1 MSNPEDGIDPGA
13 DQNVPGGAAPPDPW
27 RSFRGVM
34 AGTLILETIVVLLAI
49 PVVKMVGG
57 GLSPLSLTYLIGVV
71 VVMILLSGMQGRP
84 WALQANLALQLVL
97 VAGFFVNAAIGFVGL
112 LFLGVWLL
120 IWYMRNQVRDRQ
132 SRGELPGQRGSAT
145 DQ

>member
-71 VVMILLSGMQGRP
+71 VAMILLSGMQGRP

-97 VAGFFVNAAIGFVGL
+97 VAGYFVNAAIGFVGL

>member
-1 MSNPEDGIDPGA
+1 
-13 DQNVPGGAAPPDPW
+13 
-27 RSFRGVM
+27 M

-49 PVVKMVGG
+49 PVVKTVGG
-57 GLSPLSLTYLIGVV
+57 GLSPLSLTFLIGIAVA
-71 VVMILLSGMQGRP
+71 MILLSGMQGRP
-84 WALQANLALQLVL
+84 WALQANLALQVVL

>member
-1 MSNPEDGIDPGA
+1 MSSPEDGIEPGA
-13 DQNVPGGAAPPDPW
+13 DLNVAGGAAPPDPW
-27 RSFRGVM
+27 RGFRGVM

-57 GLSPLSLTYLIGVV
+57 GLSPLSLTYLIGVAV
-71 VVMILLSGMQGRP
+71 AMVLLTGMQGRS
-84 WALQANLALQLVL
+84 WALRANLALQVVL
-97 VAGFFVNAAIGFVGL
+97 VAGFLVNAAIGFVGL

-132 SRGELPGQRGSAT
+132 SRGELPGQQGRTT

>member
-1 MSNPEDGIDPGA
+1 MSSPEDEIKPGA
-13 DQNVPGGAAPPDPW
+13 DLNVAGGAAPPDPW

-57 GLSPLSLTYLIGVV
+57 GLSPLSLTYLIGVAV
-71 VVMILLSGMQGRP
+71 AMVLLTGMQGRP
-84 WALQANLALQLVL
+84 WALQANLALQVVL

-120 IWYMRNQVRDRQ
+120 LWYMRNQVRDRQ
-132 SRGELPGQRGSAT
+132 GRGELPGQQGRTT

>member
-1 MSNPEDGIDPGA
+1 
-13 DQNVPGGAAPPDPW
+13 
-27 RSFRGVM
+27 M
-34 AGTLILETIVVLLAI
+34 AGTLILETIVVLLAV

-57 GLSPLSLTYLIGVV
+57 GLSPLSLIYLIGVAV
-71 VVMILLSGMQGRP
+71 AMILLSGMQGRP
-84 WALQANLALQLVL
+84 WALQANLALQVVL
-97 VAGFFVNAAIGFVGL
+97 VAGFFVHAAIGFVGL

-132 SRGELPGQRGSAT
+132 DRGELPGQRGTTT

>member
-1 MSNPEDGIDPGA
+1 MSSPEDEIKPGA
-13 DQNVPGGAAPPDPW
+13 DLNAAGGAAPPDPW

-57 GLSPLSLTYLIGVV
+57 GLSPLSLTYLIGVAV
-71 VVMILLSGMQGRP
+71 AMVLLTGMQGRP
-84 WALQANLALQLVL
+84 WALQANLALQVVL
-97 VAGFFVNAAIGFVGL
+97 VAGFFVNSAIGFVGL

-120 IWYMRNQVRDRQ
+120 IWYMRDQVRDRQ
-132 SRGELPGQRGSAT
+132 GRGELPGQQGRTT

>member
-1 MSNPEDGIDPGA
+1 MSSPEDETQP
-13 DQNVPGGAAPPDPW
+13 APVDPW

-57 GLSPLSLTYLIGVV
+57 GLSPLSLTYLIGVAV
-71 VVMILLSGMQGRP
+71 AMVLLTGMQGRP
-84 WALQANLALQLVL
+84 WALQANLALQVVL

-132 SRGELPGQRGSAT
+132 GRGELPGQQGRTT

>member
-1 MSNPEDGIDPGA
+1 MSSSEDETQP
-13 DQNVPGGAAPPDPW
+13 APPDPW

-57 GLSPLSLTYLIGVV
+57 GLSPLSLTYLIGVAV
-71 VVMILLSGMQGRP
+71 AMVLLTGMQGRP
-84 WALQANLALQLVL
+84 WALQANLALQVVL

-120 IWYMRNQVRDRQ
+120 LWYMRNQVRDREG
-132 SRGELPGQRGSAT
+132 RGELPGQQGRTT

>member
-1 MSNPEDGIDPGA
+1 
-13 DQNVPGGAAPPDPW
+13 
-27 RSFRGVM
+27 M
-34 AGTLILETIVVLLAI
+34 AGTLILESIVVLLAV

-57 GLSPLSLTYLIGVV
+57 GLTPFSLTYLVAV
-71 VVMILLSGMQGRP
+71 AVAMILLCGMQGRP
-84 WALQANLALQLVL
+84 WALQANLALQVVL
-97 VAGFFVNAAIGFVGL
+97 VAGFFVHAAIGFVGL

-132 SRGELPGQRGSAT
+132 RRGELPGAAGPATSKPGQQTPPT

>member
-1 MSNPEDGIDPGA
+1 MSSPEDEIKPGA
-13 DQNVPGGAAPPDPW
+13 DLNGSGGAAPPDPW

-57 GLSPLSLTYLIGVV
+57 GLSPLSLTYLIGVAV
-71 VVMILLSGMQGRP
+71 AMVLLTGMQGRP
-84 WALQANLALQLVL
+84 WALQANLALQVVL

-120 IWYMRNQVRDRQ
+120 LWYMRNQVRDRQ
-132 SRGELPGQRGSAT
+132 GRGELPGQQGRTT

>member
-1 MSNPEDGIDPGA
+1 MSSPEDETQP
-13 DQNVPGGAAPPDPW
+13 APVDPW

-57 GLSPLSLTYLIGVV
+57 GLSPLSLTYLVGVAV
-71 VVMILLSGMQGRP
+71 AMVLLTGMQGRP
-84 WALQANLALQLVL
+84 WALQANLALQVVL

-132 SRGELPGQRGSAT
+132 GRGELPGQQGRTT

>member
-1 MSNPEDGIDPGA
+1 MSNPEGENQEKDG
-13 DQNVPGGAAPPDPW
+13 QAPVDPW
-27 RSFRGVM
+27 RGFRGVM
-34 AGTLILETIVVLLAI
+34 AGTLILETIVVLLAV

-57 GLSPLSLTYLIGVV
+57 GLSPLSLIYLIGVAV
-71 VVMILLSGMQGRP
+71 AMILLSGMQGRP
-84 WALQANLALQLVL
+84 WALQANLALQVVL
-97 VAGFFVNAAIGFVGL
+97 VAGFFVHAAIGFVGL

-132 SRGELPGQRGSAT
+132 GRGELPGQRGTTT

>member
-1 MSNPEDGIDPGA
+1 
-13 DQNVPGGAAPPDPW
+13 
-27 RSFRGVM
+27 M
-34 AGTLILETIVVLLAI
+34 AGTLILESIVVLLAI

-57 GLSPLSLTYLIGVV
+57 GLTPLSLTYLVAV
-71 VVMILLSGMQGRP
+71 AAAMIVLCGMQGRS

-97 VAGFFVNAAIGFVGL
+97 VAGFFVDATIGFVGL

-132 SRGELPGQRGSAT
+132 GRGELPGQR
-145 DQ
+145 

>member
-1 MSNPEDGIDPGA
+1 MSNPEDETQP
-13 DQNVPGGAAPPDPW
+13 AAVDPW
-27 RSFRGVM
+27 RGFRGVM

-49 PVVKMVGG
+49 PVVKTVGG
-57 GLSPLSLTYLIGVV
+57 GLSPLSLTFLIGIAVA
-71 VVMILLSGMQGRP
+71 MILLSGMQGRP
-84 WALQANLALQLVL
+84 WALQANLALQVVL

>member
-1 MSNPEDGIDPGA
+1 MSNPEGENQETDG
-13 DQNVPGGAAPPDPW
+13 QAPVDPW
-27 RSFRGVM
+27 RGFRGVM
-34 AGTLILETIVVLLAI
+34 AGTLILETIVVLLAV

-57 GLSPLSLTYLIGVV
+57 GLSPLSLIYLIGVAV
-71 VVMILLSGMQGRP
+71 AMILLSGMQGRP
-84 WALQANLALQLVL
+84 WALQANLALQVVL
-97 VAGFFVNAAIGFVGL
+97 VAGFFVHAAIGFVGL

-132 SRGELPGQRGSAT
+132 GRGELPGQRGATT

>member
-1 MSNPEDGIDPGA
+1 MSDPEDGIEPRA
-13 DQNVPGGAAPPDPW
+13 DQNVAGAAPPDPW

-71 VVMILLSGMQGRP
+71 VALVLLCGMQGRP

-97 VAGFFVNAAIGFVGL
+97 VAGFLVNAAVGFVGL

-132 SRGELPGQRGSAT
+132 SRGELPGQQGSAT

>member
-1 MSNPEDGIDPGA
+1 MSNPEDGIEPGA
-13 DQNVPGGAAPPDPW
+13 DQNVAGGAAPPDPW

-71 VVMILLSGMQGRP
+71 VAMILLSGMQGRP

-97 VAGFFVNAAIGFVGL
+97 VAGYFVNAAIGFVGL

-132 SRGELPGQRGSAT
+132 SRGELPGQRGGAT

>member
-1 MSNPEDGIDPGA
+1 MSSPEDETQP
-13 DQNVPGGAAPPDPW
+13 APVDPW

-57 GLSPLSLTYLIGVV
+57 GLSPLSLTYLIGVAV
-71 VVMILLSGMQGRP
+71 AMVLLTGMQGRP
-84 WALQANLALQLVL
+84 WALQANLALQVVL

-120 IWYMRNQVRDRQ
+120 LWYMRNQVRDRQ
-132 SRGELPGQRGSAT
+132 DRGELPGQQGRTT